1 MGLVFGRM
9 LDDKTRDEKIQKLT
23 EMLDSECLEV
33 LHKNML
39 PEEVALFVVL
49 QKKYEKQITFRAGFS
64 NWTLKKGTF
73 TSEFTKRREELLEKN
88 TQETNIE
95 NHIKKAKDGFC
106 KLDAAIFLD
115 DENENASEDENEAK
129 ITSYFKEQVTAAIS
143 ISTHRIEELKKQHGA
158 PALPSASKKAIEE
171 HERKHFEKLD
181 RLKNTFFE
189 DIKHSLN
196 EEREKLSDI
205 LRKYHNKQLD
215 ILREMDADITKEIR
229 NQSSPSPAVLLA
241 KVKKD
246 DDPDLNVKSQELIV
260 DLTNHINKVDLKDE
274 DIKNYFGQKNSE
286 FREPAVCVDLQHRD
300 IKDGRYEDIHALVE
314 NVKGQRVNADSI
326 LREGYNARD
335 KHSEVRAKCASTM
348 IEGEENA

>member
-73 TSEFTKRREELLEKN
+73 TSEFTKRREEVLEKN

-143 ISTHRIEELKKQHGA
+143 ISTHRIEELKKQV
-158 PALPSASKKAIEE
+158 
-171 HERKHFEKLD
+171 
-181 RLKNTFFE
+181 T
-189 DIKHSLN
+189 
-196 EEREKLSDI
+196 
-205 LRKYHNKQLD
+205 
-215 ILREMDADITKEIR
+215 
-229 NQSSPSPAVLLA
+229 
-241 KVKKD
+241 
-246 DDPDLNVKSQELIV
+246 
-260 DLTNHINKVDLKDE
+260 
-274 DIKNYFGQKNSE
+274 
-286 FREPAVCVDLQHRD
+286 
-300 IKDGRYEDIHALVE
+300 
-314 NVKGQRVNADSI
+314 
-326 LREGYNARD
+326 
-335 KHSEVRAKCASTM
+335 
-348 IEGEENA
+348 